1 MLGASTPSRIGAR
14 TEGALASALARQFDV
29 YMPLYS
35 VNGRVDLVYDRAGQL
50 IRVQCKTARIAGTAL
65 TFHTVSQTNN
75 IPAAYHGQIDEF
87 GVYAPATNMV
97 YLVPIAHAPSRACSL
112 RLEPP
117 LNGQAAK
124 IRWAQDYELGP
135 P

>member
-1 MLGASTPSRIGAR
+1 MQDG
-14 TEGALASALARQFDV
+14 
-29 YMPLYS
+29 
-35 VNGRVDLVYDRAGQL
+35 
-50 IRVQCKTARIAGTAL
+50 RIAGTAL